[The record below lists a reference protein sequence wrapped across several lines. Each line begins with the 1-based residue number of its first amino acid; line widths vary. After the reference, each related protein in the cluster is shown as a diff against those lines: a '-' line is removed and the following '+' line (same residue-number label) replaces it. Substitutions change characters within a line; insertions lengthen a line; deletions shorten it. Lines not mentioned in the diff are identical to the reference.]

1 MSSLAIPDGHTLTGW
16 INEVPGLYERI
27 QFTFRRM
34 TGEEFAEYLHAV
46 NNMTEPQ
53 AQRLISAHLATRIT
67 QWDISDGKGGVR
79 PVSEEATRSLPRMLS
94 QRLWRIVAGLE
105 GPDGI
110 VGQDKSDAD
119 AEYKAALEAAR
130 TGRPVQQVREDEAR
144 KNSPSA

>member
-1 MSSLAIPDGHTLTGW
+1 MSSLAYIADGHTLTGW

-27 QFTFRRM
+27 QFSYRRM

-46 NNMTEPQ
+46 NNMTEAQ
-53 AQRLISAHLATRIT
+53 AQRLISAHLATRIA
-67 QWDISDGKGGVR
+67 QWDIAGV
-79 PVSEEATRSLPRMLS
+79 PVSEAVTRGFPRMLS

-119 AEYKAALEAAR
+119 ADFKIALEAAK
-130 TGRPVQQVREDEAR
+130 TGRPLQQVREDAER